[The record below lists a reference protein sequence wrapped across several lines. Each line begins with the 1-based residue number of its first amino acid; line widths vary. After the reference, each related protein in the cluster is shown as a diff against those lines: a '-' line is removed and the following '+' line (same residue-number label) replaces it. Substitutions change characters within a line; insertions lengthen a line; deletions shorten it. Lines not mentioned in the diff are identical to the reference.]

1 MNVRAVHRS
10 VAAGGPATAEG
21 QAGGVIPAPNVDA
34 AGSARPG
41 HLRMAAETEIGIGR
55 GEQLGID
62 GTVRAMAHRAALPQ
76 GRVFVNHGP
85 GLLPMALGT
94 GLI

>member
-1 MNVRAVHRS
+1 MNRR

-41 HLRMAAETEIGIGR
+41 HLRMAAETEIGVGR
-55 GEQLGID
+55 REQFGVD
-62 GTVRAMAHRAALPQ
+62 GTVRAVAHRAAFAH
-76 GRVFVNHGP
+76 GRVLVNHGP
-85 GLLPMALGT
+85 GLFPMALRAR
-94 GLI
+94 LV